1 MYSFRKRMMIR
12 KVGIPVRVW
21 GIDRYGRPE
30 KMCDIHKIVND
41 EQSILL
47 TNLNGKK
54 IIIAKKEDTLKK
66 FREFCEKSDCKDILA
81 IETYATCMSGVP
93 ISTIYVNTYDDTDIG
108 ASFEEFRQLITIV
121 DSFNRKNKPIKDN
134 KQYMEIT
141 HENRIIAGKIPTTK
155 IGKTKNLQYCFFM
168 IAITSEEILNLIMN
182 MKSLGYKIDRTLF
195 DKNDRFKD
203 EYKRRYVRTAT
214 KKVNDKIAFQ
224 FTFSVIEKRT
234 PVHVMAENDTHIV
247 YIGIDRLEQI
257 DRNQKELL
265 SIVEYYNKKYDGMP
279 FCTDTYEEV
288 KKYDFM

>member
-1 MYSFRKRMMIR
+1 MYSFRKRIMIR
-12 KVGIPVRVW
+12 KVGIPVRVY

-30 KMCDIHKIVND
+30 NMDDIRDLVYNEK
-41 EQSILL
+41 SI
-47 TNLNGKK
+47 K
-54 IIIAKKEDTLKK
+54 IIINAGKETIAAKNQEILSAFKK
-66 FREFCEKSDCKDILA
+66 FALEKSDICSFSNSLSS
-81 IETYATCMSGVP
+81 TCMSGFP
-93 ISTIYVNTYDDTDIG
+93 LAISTFDVSDRNFRK
-108 ASFEEFRQLITIV
+108 FEAIINA
-121 DSFNRKNKPIKDN
+121 FNRKNKPIKDT

-203 EYKRRYVRTAT
+203 EYKRRYIRTAT

-224 FTFSVIEKRT
+224 FTFSVIERRT
-234 PVHVMAENDTHIV
+234 TVHVMAENDTHIV